1 MNVVKYFKLD
11 NAVADLEYATELSA
25 CFDLRAWL
33 PNNDNVEIVKYTA
46 WGDQWGSSV
55 INDEL
60 WIGQDERVLIPTGII
75 FDIPFGYSMRLHPR
89 SGLALKKGLTLA
101 NCEGIID
108 ADYVEPVFVAMTNL
122 SERSASI
129 KSGDRICQAELVQNK
144 SCFFSV
150 LDKRPERKT
159 SRAGG
164 FGSTGTK

>member
-11 NAVADLEYATELSA
+11 NAMADLEYATELAA

-33 PNNDNVEIVKYTA
+33 PNNDNAEIVKYTA

-60 WIGQDERVLIPTGII
+60 WIGQDERVLFPTGII

-129 KSGDRICQAELVQNK
+129 KSGDRICQSEFVRNMH
-144 SCFFSV
+144 CF
-150 LDKRPERKT
+150 LATTDKKPERKT
-159 SRAGG
+159 SRSGG
-164 FGSTGTK
+164 FGSTGV